1 VGDVVSLLNCLLV
14 KGLNEQKNI
23 LNSQMSLSPPWWQTD
38 WCFGKELH
46 SKVAQVKPYLWLHV
60 MYHADPY
67 TMVLPSHTFIVV
79 ATCLAKS
86 RSETDLASRDL
97 IG

>member
-1 VGDVVSLLNCLLV
+1 MGDVVSLFNCLLV

-23 LNSQMSLSPPWWQTD
+23 FKLPN
-38 WCFGKELH
+38 ELITTMMENGLVFVK
-46 SKVAQVKPYLWLHV
+46 SYTQKWLKSKPYLWLHV

-97 IG
+97 IR